1 MTEVQPLMGWPSD
14 DGQRRRSKAVPTAAL
29 CWAGSLFVLVQMA
42 LLAGSEAVALQ
53 LGGALAVAVS
63 PAGMLTGVAV
73 GLGLAVACAVA
84 VMRAGRGSP
93 WACVVAG
100 AAVGVIAL
108 VLGAMV
114 VQQWSVG
121 ASIAEVALIA
131 GETTPAQSVLAISVL
146 LLAVGAVLTPVIGL
160 RRRTP

>member
-1 MTEVQPLMGWPSD
+1 MSDVQPLLGWPSE
-14 DGQRRRSKAVPTAAL
+14 DGPRRRSRAVPTAAL

-53 LGGALAVAVS
+53 LGGELAVAVT
-63 PAGMLTGVAV
+63 PAGMLTGVTV
-73 GLGLAVACAVA
+73 GLGLAVA
-84 VMRAGRGSP
+84 
-93 WACVVAG
+93 
-100 AAVGVIAL
+100 VIAL

-121 ASIAEVALIA
+121 SSIAEAARIA